1 MAVNYIETKSYEE
14 LSDKATEKIIE
25 QVRKKPDSILCLA
38 GGDTPIG
45 TFERMV
51 EAAKRGKIDFSQCRF
66 VGLDEWV
73 GLGEENAGSCI
84 SYLNRHLFKPLS
96 IQKENIAF
104 FDAKADDL
112 TTELTR
118 INEFVRTYGPID
130 LSLLGVGVN
139 GHIGFNEPYA
149 SLENEAHIVDLDE
162 TTQEVG
168 KKYFNGAST
177 AKQGI
182 SLGMKQLL
190 ASKTVV
196 VIANGPAK
204 AAAIEALKT
213 GKYDPS
219 KPVTALNNHPNT
231 FAILNI

>member
-1 MAVNYIETKSYEE
+1 MAVYYIETKSYEE
-14 LSDKATEKIIE
+14 LSNKATEKILK
-25 QVRKKPDSILCLA
+25 QVRNKPDSILCLA

-51 EAAKRGKIDFSQCRF
+51 EAAKSGKADFSQCRF

-73 GLGEENAGSCI
+73 GLGEENPGSCI
-84 SYLNRHLFKPLS
+84 SYLNKHLFQPLG
-96 IQKENIAF
+96 IQKENIVF

-112 TTELTR
+112 TAELTR

-149 SLENEAHIVDLDE
+149 SLESEAHVVDLDE

-168 KKYFNGAST
+168 KKYFNGGST
-177 AKQGI
+177 TSKGI

-190 ASKTVV
+190 ESKTVIL
-196 VIANGPAK
+196 IANGPTK
-204 AAAIEALKT
+204 AEAIEELRT
-213 GKYDPS
+213 GKYDS
-219 KPVTALNNHPNT
+219 SNPVTALNQHPNSY
-231 FAILNI
+231 AILNI